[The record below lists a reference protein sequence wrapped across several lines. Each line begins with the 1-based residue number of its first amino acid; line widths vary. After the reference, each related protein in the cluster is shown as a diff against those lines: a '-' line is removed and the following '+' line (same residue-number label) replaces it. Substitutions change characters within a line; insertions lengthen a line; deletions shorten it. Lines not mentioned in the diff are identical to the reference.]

1 MTKARLS
8 AEGASWGLAGFSS
21 GLRPV
26 ILGAK
31 SSAEFD
37 SLFFGNQDFQ
47 NIGFQIRL
55 THVGLGSMTGIS
67 RWSLRSALRIMAAKQ
82 ARRCATDRT
91 FSSL

>member
-1 MTKARLS
+1 MIKARLS
-8 AEGASWGLAGFSS
+8 AEGASWVWLGSARAFGPSS
-21 GLRPV
+21 SAL
-26 ILGAK
+26 K

-47 NIGFQIRL
+47 NIRFQIRL
-55 THVGLGSMTGIS
+55 THVGLGSMTGIN